1 MKKKCSIIIKNFEII
16 VKLNSSLTAEK
27 IWNSLPIVSKTNI
40 WGNEIY
46 FHTSID
52 VKLEKE
58 SKDVVE
64 FGEIVYWPTGKAI
77 AIGFGK
83 TPISLKDE
91 IRLASKCNVWA
102 HTDFDLKKLVT
113 VVRGETIT
121 VEKVT

>member
-27 IWNSLPIVSKTNI
+27 IWNSLPIVSKTNT

-46 FHTSID
+46 FYTSIE
-52 VKLEKE
+52 VELEKE

-64 FGEIVYWPTGKAI
+64 FGEIVYWPSGKAI

-102 HTDFDLKKLVT
+102 HTEFDLNNLLT
-113 VVRGETIT
+113 VVDGETIT
-121 VEKVT
+121 LEKVT